1 VAKPR
6 IAIGTFGAI
15 AFLERGTHVEA
26 RTRYRDWD
34 GTLRQVQASASN
46 RTAAERALKAKL
58 TERTLFQPGYSTLT
72 PDSGFGELVDYWL
85 ADLDLEGRLAV
96 STRRLYERNMTTL
109 VMPAFKNLV
118 LREIGVARCDF
129 FIKQLAAQSPSRAK
143 QARVV
148 LRLALGLA
156 VRHEILP
163 RNPMDNISRIR
174 RPQAEPTALNPVE
187 VNAVRAAIAYWE
199 QGLATSGP
207 RPDGQLGQIVE
218 VMLGTSGRIGEV
230 LALRRCDVDVTGA
243 PPWARIAGTI
253 VIDKDGTSIRQDH
266 PKSAKSRR
274 TVALPSF
281 TAEAIR
287 GRLVVLGRSDDPEA
301 LLFCSRNGTALTTNN
316 IRRQLRKALALA
328 GIEGVSPH
336 MFRRTAATAINDK
349 LGIDLASELLGHTD
363 PRITLQHYIRRKEM
377 VDKTTAEVLEETFAK
392 D

>member
-1 VAKPR
+1 MAKPR

-266 PKSAKSRR
+266 PKSAKARR
-274 TVALPSF
+274 TVARPSF
-281 TAEAIR
+281 TAEAI
-287 GRLVVLGRSDDPEA
+287 
-301 LLFCSRNGTALTTNN
+301 RNGTALTTNN